1 MDFSF
6 NEEQEM
12 FRDMARKFFE
22 GECDKSV
29 IRELAK
35 SGTGHSPELWK
46 KMAELFWTGI
56 IIPEEYGGAGL
67 GLMEAAIMFEEN
79 GRAAF
84 DSPLFCTLM
93 GTLAMI
99 EGGTEE
105 QKKEFLPKVA
115 SGELILTIV
124 AEELGVSY
132 APRFITVPA
141 ASGADGYVI
150 RGTKQFVSYANVAD
164 CMLVVTR
171 TKGSPGDEEGITIFM
186 VDPKS
191 SGITLTELDTIAPD
205 RQFQVDFDNVTVSHD
220 NILGDLHHG
229 LDLLKIVYEKGAAL
243 ICADMLGGAEFQ
255 LQATA
260 DYTKEREQFNRP
272 LGTFQAVQ
280 HQLADMFTDVEGS
293 RWTTYQ
299 AVSRLS
305 REMSAAKEVAIA
317 KAFTSS
323 ACQRAGATA
332 HQLHGG
338 MGVDL
343 DNDLHFYFERAKAM
357 ELKFGAAP
365 FHLKVLETELGM

>member
-1 MDFSF
+1 MDFSL

-12 FRDMARKFFE
+12 FRDMARKFF
-22 GECDKSV
+22 GGVCDKSV

-35 SGTGHSPELWK
+35 SETGHSPELWK

-67 GLMEAAIMFEEN
+67 GLLEAAIMFEEN

-84 DSPLFCTLM
+84 DSPLFATFV
-93 GTLAMI
+93 GTLAI
-99 EGGTEE
+99 LEGGSDA
-105 QKKEFLPKVA
+105 QKQELLPRVA
-115 SGELILTIV
+115 SGELVLTMA
-124 AEELGVSY
+124 AEELEVSY
-132 APRFITVPA
+132 DCRFISVLA
-141 ASGADGYVI
+141 VAEGDGYVI
-150 RGTKQFVSYANVAD
+150 NGTKQFVSYANVAD
-164 CMLVVTR
+164 CMLVVAR
-171 TKGSPGDEEGITIFM
+171 TEGSPGDEAGLTVFM
-186 VDPKS
+186 VDGKA

-205 RQFQVDFDNVTVSHD
+205 RQFQVDFDNVSVSSQ
-220 NILGDLHHG
+220 NILGG
-229 LDLLKIVYEKGAAL
+229 LNEGLALVRAVYGKATTL
-243 ICADMLGGAEFQ
+243 VCAEMVGGAEYQ
-255 LQATA
+255 LNVTA
-260 DYTKEREQFNRP
+260 EYTREREQFNRP
-272 LGTFQAVQ
+272 IGTFQAVQ
-280 HQLADMFTDVEGS
+280 HQLADMFTDVQGS

-305 REMSAAKEVAIA
+305 RGMSAVKEIAIA

-365 FHLKVLETELGM
+365 FHLKALETELGM